1 MTSFYRCVLVAH
13 DYLFFTSTGTRHTS
27 MTNFIGNY
35 ALMYAIN
42 TQVNRTHRNASGT
55 KPFYTEDLKRFSL
68 YATPAKPL
76 VVSEVPLLF
85 SVLKWNRWERV
96 SHTFNSVYTLVQTT
110 DSTRKPN
117 LPQIGSKEKFAP
129 LDTFEFF
136 VIGGAPPTLVRLGKK
151 HAACRIHAY
160 PLTLVKKSDDEF
172 FVDHPVNPMD
182 VSGFE
187 QKIVRGDYQLQFPP
201 LVLNAKLRAE
211 HYMLKDDNGKTYHV
225 LKPSGEVYQS
235 VNLP

>member
-1 MTSFYRCVLVAH
+1 
-13 DYLFFTSTGTRHTS
+13 

-42 TQVNRTHRNASGT
+42 TLINDVHRNASGT
-55 KPFYTEDLKRFSL
+55 KPFYEEDLKRFKL

-76 VVSEVPLLF
+76 IVSDVPF
-85 SVLKWNRWERV
+85 SFTKLRWNRWERV
-96 SHTFNSVYTLVQTT
+96 SHTFNSVYTLLQTT
-110 DSTRKPN
+110 ESSRKPN

-129 LDTFEFF
+129 LNTFEFF
-136 VIGGAPPTLVRLGKK
+136 VIGGAPPSLIRLGKK
-151 HAACRIHAY
+151 HAACRVHAY
-160 PLTLVKKSDDEF
+160 PLTLVKKSDSEF

-182 VSGFE
+182 VSSFE

-211 HYMLKDDNGKTYHV
+211 HYVLKQEEKTYYV
-225 LKPSGEVYQS
+225 LKPSPEIYPS